1 MGPNRAD
8 KTTDPQ
14 QHTLDWIKH
23 IEELVP
29 TLPKSI
35 PEVTEQD
42 TIYRSLKLTAD
53 SPWETFKKRVNAF
66 IGEDLRDKETG
77 RLPHIRNA

>member
-8 KTTDPQ
+8 KTTDSQ